1 MTTQEKLYEIE
12 AERSILG
19 SLLIDNDCYDK
30 ISDKIEVKD
39 FYDRRHQLIFTHI
52 QRLLEVGTPL
62 DAVTLGDILEDA
74 KLLDDAGGLAYL
86 ADIARHTPTSS
97 NCIAYTEIVKRRAI
111 KRHLRQALVRSNELI
126 NNNIDEHQLIDEVEK
141 EILSVRAMAESDQ
154 HDFKSAKE
162 LLPKFIDQLEAK
174 QYSENGITGIPTGF
188 IDLDKKTAGLHPS
201 QLIVVAGRPSM
212 GKTTFAMNIAENVLK
227 ETDKSVLV
235 FSLEMSADE
244 ILERRMSS
252 VGNIH
257 LSNLRTGK
265 LSEGDWGKVSI
276 AIECVKDRK
285 MTIVDTP
292 ALTPLNVKHK
302 ARAFKRQNPDLG
314 LIVVDYLQLMQVH
327 ESGLNRTQEVT
338 KISNEL
344 KAIAKELSVPVIA
357 ISQLNRSV
365 DDRADRRPRM
375 SDLRESGA
383 IEQDA
388 DVILFVYREEVYDR
402 DKPEAKGKAEIVIGK
417 QRNGGVGSIGLL
429 FKGENCKFTSMA
441 LNEDFH

>member
-1 MTTQEKLYEIE
+1 MATQEKFYEIE

-39 FYDRRHQLIFTHI
+39 FYDRRHQLIFSHI
-52 QRLLEVGTPL
+52 QQLSEIGSPFDV
-62 DAVTLGDILEDA
+62 VTLGDVLEEA
-74 KLLDDAGGLAYL
+74 KLLEQAGGLSYL
-86 ADIARHTPTSS
+86 ADITKNTPTSS
-97 NCIAYTEIVKRRAI
+97 NCITYTEIVKRRAI
-111 KRHLRQALVRSNELI
+111 KRHLRQALMRSSELFDDS
-126 NNNIDEHQLIDEVEK
+126 IDEHQLIDEVEK

-154 HDFKSAKE
+154 HDFKSADD
-162 LLPKFIDQLEAK
+162 LLPKFLDQLEAK
-174 QYSENGITGIPTGF
+174 QNNENGITGIPTGF
-188 IDLDKKTAGLHPS
+188 DDLDKKTAGLHPS

-227 ETDKSVLV
+227 ETDHSVLV

-244 ILERRMSS
+244 ILERRVSS

-257 LSNLRTGK
+257 LSTLRTGK
-265 LSEGDWGKVSI
+265 LSEDDWGKVS
-276 AIECVKDRK
+276 VSVQMLKDRK
-285 MTIVDTP
+285 MTVVDTP

-302 ARAFKRQNPDLG
+302 ARAFKRHNPDLG

-327 ESGLNRTQEVT
+327 EKGLNRTQEVT

-344 KAIAKELSVPVIA
+344 KALAKELSIPVIA

-402 DKPEAKGKAEIVIGK
+402 EKPEVQGKAEIVIGK
-417 QRNGGVGSIGLL
+417 QRNGGVGSIYLD
-429 FKGENCKFTSMA
+429 FKGENCKFLSSI
-441 LNEDFH
+441 